1 MMIEKQEVLAPTE
14 RRIECKE
21 GDRHRLLARA
31 NMWGIML
38 FCPDHKRAHLMT
50 WEEVDLLRAEFR
62 PKLVLPLEEQVS

>member
-1 MMIEKQEVLAPTE
+1 MITERQEVITPTE
-14 RRIECKE
+14 KRMECQE

-38 FCPDHKRAHLMT
+38 FCPDHKRAHLVT
-50 WEEVDLLRAEFR
+50 WDEIERLRAEFR